1 MSLSTKLKKRINKE
15 GPIRLDEYMQIAL
28 GDPEEGY
35 YIRKDPLGAGGD
47 FTTSPEICQIF
58 GELVGLWCVSL
69 WAAMHQPNCTLVEL
83 GPGRGTLMAD
93 ALRAAG
99 AIRGFHDQL
108 AVRLVETSP
117 ALREKQ
123 WQSLAGKHTDL
134 SWHQHLD
141 EIQPEGPVF
150 ILANEFFDALP
161 IRQWEQT
168 PGGWAERYVTGA
180 KKANCFEFVLEDESP
195 LPDNIGT
202 IPANAEVVESCEAA
216 ASQMQRITDLLKS
229 HGGAALI
236 IDYGYLGG
244 TRGDTLQAV
253 REHEFFDPLEAP
265 GTADITAHVD
275 FDALAKA
282 AHAQGLAVYGP
293 IEQGRFLYR
302 LGATLR
308 MTQLMKTAAPEQRQ
322 DIISGVRRLLSPEE
336 MGSLFKVMAIV
347 PNAQPV
353 PDGFDV
359 QELYQP

>member
-1 MSLSTKLKKRINKE
+1 MSLSAKLKRRITKD
-15 GPIRLDEYMQIAL
+15 GPLRLDEYMLAAL
-28 GDPEEGY
+28 ADPKEGY
-35 YIRKDPLGAGGD
+35 YIRKDPLGAAGD
-47 FTTSPEICQIF
+47 FTTAPEICQIF

-69 WAAMHQPNCTLVEL
+69 WASMHQPACTLAEL

-93 ALRAAG
+93 ALRASAP
-99 AIRGFHDQL
+99 IRGFHNQL
-108 AVRLVETSP
+108 SVRLVETSP
-117 ALREKQ
+117 VLREKQ
-123 WQSLAGKHTDL
+123 WQSLAGKHTDF
-134 SWHQHLD
+134 SWHNHLED
-141 EIQPEGPVF
+141 IEPSGPIF

-168 PGGWAERYVTGA
+168 PKGWAERCVTTG
-180 KKANCFEFVLEDESP
+180 KKPGRFEFTLDEKSSLPQGFSP
-195 LPDNIGT
+195 PS
-202 IPANAEVVESCEAA
+202 NAQIVEYCEAA
-216 ASQMQRITDLLKS
+216 NQHMKLIAHLLKKN
-229 HGGAALI
+229 GGAALI

-244 TRGDTLQAV
+244 TCGDTLQAL
-253 REHEFFDPLEAP
+253 RDHAFFNPLEAP

-275 FDALAKA
+275 FTALAKI

-308 MTQLMKTAAPEQRQ
+308 MTQLMKTAHPEQRKN
-322 DIISGVRRLLSPEE
+322 IVTGVRRLLAPEE